1 MADEVKRVGLVFT
14 ADGAVDFQKSLSKV
28 NDAAKHNREE
38 FKLVKAQWDETT
50 SAGQKLKDT
59 QKYLV
64 DQTETY
70 STKVEALEAKL
81 EKLKNAEGDHSK
93 EISKTQSQLNGAKAS
108 LLNYEKQLEDVNKEL
123 KTGAKQMQEYADKV
137 KSVGDKVSKA
147 GSALTKGVTAPIVAI
162 GTASAAA
169 WSELDE
175 AYDYVAT
182 GTGAVGKNLENL
194 QQSFENVYGKFPA
207 QAQEVGVAI
216 ADINTRFGFTDT
228 LLENATES
236 FLKYAKVNN
245 TDVATAIETVSKA
258 MYESGE
264 SNENYA
270 QFLDYLT
277 SASQNSGL
285 AVDKLANYVAM
296 YGAQTKAMNLST
308 KDSIALFAQLDK
320 SGVNVEQALSGINK
334 AAANWTKEG
343 KNASTEFENLTAKIK
358 NAKSDTEATALA
370 VENFGTKAGVELAD
384 AIRTGRFEFDD
395 FVKTIGNSK
404 GQLNASFEA
413 TLDPVDKLQTATNS
427 LKKTGSDLFTS
438 LQKLATP
445 ALEKFAK
452 KAESLS
458 KKFSKLD
465 DNEKKSI
472 VKFGLLAA
480 AIGPVVLIIG
490 KLITGIGGLM
500 TALSTMATT
509 LQLSTGAVGALS
521 LALGA
526 LVGVIVLVA
535 TKSKETSKATKEL
548 QDRVDKTSEKIDE
561 NVQAW
566 EDVARA
572 QQQYVDE
579 QLTEMSHYQD
589 LWKEL
594 QNITDENG
602 KIKQGYEERA
612 KFITTT
618 LSEALGIEITITDG
632 VVQGYQK
639 LQKEIDNTIR
649 KKKAEIIL
657 DSQGVKYKEAITNQA
672 DALRNMNEA
681 KANKEAIEDEI
692 ARKQSEYDEIIG
704 KYNRAIVDPDYA
716 AEVGIIKR
724 NKWLDQANAILQ
736 EMSEL
741 QKEVDKTETDYNK
754 QLQAVQS
761 YTYAIG
767 VYEDNM
773 VLLEQERYD
782 EISDISWN
790 LVETYQSTGDA
801 IKAQLEDQIKSEE
814 TLLGILK
821 QQREKTNSDIFD
833 NQIKSSEEKIAAL
846 KEEMKQYVSTTQQG
860 MDEVVSIYKNA
871 FGEIEL
877 YKNRKLFE
885 ASAEKNNVAD
895 PMSRFTQFNFP
906 NELGQQ
912 ISLNLTIPVTAQIG
926 DDALGT
932 QIIKSEK
939 DMQIRGGGK

>member
-81 EKLKNAEGDHSK
+81 EKLKNTEGDHSK
-93 EISKTQSQLNGAKAS
+93 EISKTQSQLNGAKTT
-108 LLNYEKQLEDVNKEL
+108 LINYEKQLEDVNKEL

-137 KSVGDKVSKA
+137 KNVGDKVSKA

-277 SASQNSGL
+277 SASQHSGL
-285 AVDKLANYVAM
+285 SVDKLANYVAM

-343 KNASTEFENLTAKIK
+343 KNASTEFENLTTKIK

-404 GQLNASFEA
+404 GQL
-413 TLDPVDKLQTATNS
+413 
-427 LKKTGSDLFTS
+427 
-438 LQKLATP
+438 
-445 ALEKFAK
+445 
-452 KAESLS
+452 
-458 KKFSKLD
+458 
-465 DNEKKSI
+465 
-472 VKFGLLAA
+472 
-480 AIGPVVLIIG
+480 
-490 KLITGIGGLM
+490 
-500 TALSTMATT
+500 
-509 LQLSTGAVGALS
+509 
-521 LALGA
+521 
-526 LVGVIVLVA
+526 
-535 TKSKETSKATKEL
+535 
-548 QDRVDKTSEKIDE
+548 
-561 NVQAW
+561 
-566 EDVARA
+566 
-572 QQQYVDE
+572 
-579 QLTEMSHYQD
+579 
-589 LWKEL
+589 
-594 QNITDENG
+594 
-602 KIKQGYEERA
+602 
-612 KFITTT
+612 
-618 LSEALGIEITITDG
+618 
-632 VVQGYQK
+632 
-639 LQKEIDNTIR
+639 
-649 KKKAEIIL
+649 
-657 DSQGVKYKEAITNQA
+657 
-672 DALRNMNEA
+672 
-681 KANKEAIEDEI
+681 
-692 ARKQSEYDEIIG
+692 
-704 KYNRAIVDPDYA
+704 
-716 AEVGIIKR
+716 
-724 NKWLDQANAILQ
+724 
-736 EMSEL
+736 
-741 QKEVDKTETDYNK
+741 
-754 QLQAVQS
+754 
-761 YTYAIG
+761 
-767 VYEDNM
+767 
-773 VLLEQERYD
+773 
-782 EISDISWN
+782 
-790 LVETYQSTGDA
+790 
-801 IKAQLEDQIKSEE
+801 
-814 TLLGILK
+814 
-821 QQREKTNSDIFD
+821 
-833 NQIKSSEEKIAAL
+833 
-846 KEEMKQYVSTTQQG
+846 
-860 MDEVVSIYKNA
+860 
-871 FGEIEL
+871 
-877 YKNRKLFE
+877 
-885 ASAEKNNVAD
+885 
-895 PMSRFTQFNFP
+895 
-906 NELGQQ
+906 
-912 ISLNLTIPVTAQIG
+912 
-926 DDALGT
+926 
-932 QIIKSEK
+932 
-939 DMQIRGGGK
+939 